1 MNETQIKD
9 SITNNK
15 EKLITYMSYYLS
27 TMNEAYIDDIKQT
40 LETLSIEVKIL
51 NELDEEE

>member
-40 LETLSIEVKIL
+40 LEALSIEVKIL

>member
-1 MNETQIKD
+1 MNEIQLKE

-27 TMNEAYIDDIKQT
+27 TMNEGYIDDIKQT
-40 LETLSIEVKIL
+40 LDTLNNEVKIL
-51 NELDEEE
+51 NQLDEEG